1 MACVL
6 RENSRPLYLD
16 RRLKRKRRPRKRLG
30 SKVRKLGRVGGAVG
44 EEQVVSCLQVA
55 LRGILVSGWPSDLD
69 ERPFLELR

>member
-30 SKVRKLGRVGGAVG
+30 SKVRKLGRVGGPVG
-44 EEQVVSCLQVA
+44 EEQVVSAFKLPYKGFWFPVGHPT
-55 LRGILVSGWPSDLD
+55 LTNGRS
-69 ERPFLELR
+69 